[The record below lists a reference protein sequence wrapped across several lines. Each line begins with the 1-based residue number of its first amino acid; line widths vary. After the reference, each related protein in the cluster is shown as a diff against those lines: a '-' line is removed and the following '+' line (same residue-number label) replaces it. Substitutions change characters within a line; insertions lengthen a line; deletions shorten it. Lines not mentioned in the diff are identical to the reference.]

1 MTSLF
6 VSSTCEVSEASE
18 LSEDFDASVGSIFS
32 DWRKL
37 DIKKSSSNKTV
48 YYLLCSNPDLE
59 TKTPEEYYI
68 ELCIAYYRDGA
79 EFGDPDTYMIS
90 KYLSNSFELTK
101 SVKGVREEGVIGL
114 GDTIFYGQFDEN
126 YANSFS
132 ARNVSKPDCYYDLI
146 TKRIKVVFRT
156 KNGDLAGDVIIKLD
170 QVGGISS
177 GCITNLGMPSMY
189 PYVY

>member
-1 MTSLF
+1 
-6 VSSTCEVSEASE
+6 
-18 LSEDFDASVGSIFS
+18 
-32 DWRKL
+32 
-37 DIKKSSSNKTV
+37 
-48 YYLLCSNPDLE
+48 
-59 TKTPEEYYI
+59 
-68 ELCIAYYRDGA
+68 
-79 EFGDPDTYMIS
+79 MIS